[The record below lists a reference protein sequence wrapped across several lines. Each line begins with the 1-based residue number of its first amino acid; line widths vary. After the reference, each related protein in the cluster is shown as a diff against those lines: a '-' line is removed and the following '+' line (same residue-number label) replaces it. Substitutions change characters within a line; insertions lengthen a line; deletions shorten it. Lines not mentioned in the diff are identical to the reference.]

1 MPINIL
7 DSELSKYLVLAAML
21 AATLFGY
28 FRGRDAAGGNLF
40 WTHIPLIA
48 LAIVSIGPSVLA
60 TLIYLGYTTGLI
72 APDPAG
78 YRFSI
83 FVQDAPLEFAV
94 INWAFVAL
102 YVACRLRPKADGAR
116 LAMWLSVLAMSLPNV
131 VLFGTAWEM
140 VSNARGA
147 GQGIGIMEAI
157 LIVPLIS
164 FFWSGPIP
172 GIFSIGFG
180 IGFVLSAVTAI
191 VPLLG
196 LIGWLAGRLLGKAAA
211 RAAAKPV

>member
-1 MPINIL
+1 MPMNIL
-7 DSELSKYLVLAAML
+7 DSELSKYLVLSAML

-28 FRGRDAAGGNLF
+28 FKGRDAAGRTSF

-48 LAIVSIGPSVLA
+48 LAIVSVGPSALA

-78 YRFSI
+78 YHFSV
-83 FVQDAPLEFAV
+83 FVQDSPLEFAV

-102 YVACRLRPKADGAR
+102 YVACRMRPNANGAR
-116 LAMWLSVLAMSLPNV
+116 LAMWLSVIAMSLPNV

-157 LIVPLIS
+157 LILPLIS
-164 FFWSGPIP
+164 FFS
-172 GIFSIGFG
+172 S
-180 IGFVLSAVTAI
+180 
-191 VPLLG
+191 
-196 LIGWLAGRLLGKAAA
+196 
-211 RAAAKPV
+211 